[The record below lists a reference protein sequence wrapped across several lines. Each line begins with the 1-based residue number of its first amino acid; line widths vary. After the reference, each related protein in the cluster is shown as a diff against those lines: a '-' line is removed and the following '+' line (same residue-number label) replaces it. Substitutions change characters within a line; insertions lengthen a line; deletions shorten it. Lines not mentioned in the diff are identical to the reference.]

1 MGGGGVAPRPGSMQW
16 FLGLQGAMGGTT
28 VVQPA
33 VAEGDVDMVLQVLPH
48 LHRPAVCADL
58 QLTGS
63 VEISIERGL
72 AGLIELAPV
81 PPPVA
86 AGGSNSSGGG
96 GSSAASAGAADSD
109 VDSDDSDAINAMV
122 AAVDPDNK
130 FALFQARK
138 QAMLRR
144 ARRDYKRKRRAAAA
158 AAR

>member
-1 MGGGGVAPRPGSMQW
+1 MA
-16 FLGLQGAMGGTT
+16 
-28 VVQPA
+28 
-33 VAEGDVDMVLQVLPH
+33 
-48 LHRPAVCADL
+48 
-58 QLTGS
+58 
-63 VEISIERGL
+63 L
-72 AGLIELAPV
+72 AGSTPLLLARRSCTG
-81 PPPVA
+81 A
-86 AGGSNSSGGG
+86 HGGG